1 MTKFGRIVGLFLFLV
16 FLFIAVLAT
25 SLNLP
30 YYYESRFPLSL
41 LQSSSDLIVIENK
54 VPNKYIEYLFGSMFV
69 NKYFIDNPLNNE
81 NFDSFIID
89 HAVVEKL
96 NDKVIGHIYSQKY
109 SIIKAINNKIEQK
122 YLTKL
127 FNTYKNQLQTIN
139 LHLQQKNDDINAL
152 KKELIG
158 LLSPMGKMD
167 RLYASMYFNSLLA
180 ASKAEQTIALFK
192 KTNPDAYLSIPAIA
206 NDILIQKLREQL
218 NALKDTYRH
227 LRLVQENKNIN
238 LINVSQEIITI
249 KLQIDEQIKII
260 IKRLKNEITINKN
273 LEEKFLNISKTNR
286 EHSMLFSK
294 YFDKMQSTIEQ
305 KIYLKQQ
312 VNKIQTKIDNLKT
325 RSDIKPVLIKYRL
338 FERFCQNIIILI
350 GIITLYL
357 LYNVIKAIFNGE
369 KVVLKTI
376 NENKDDNK
384 FSSTEDLLNNLDK
397 TNSIAFFSEKAEL
410 VSAKFILELRKKLQ
424 NSKILLV
431 DFGNKIVTTQQKK
444 SYGLNEVLCKRVA
457 LKEAIFN
464 DKSCDVDILYSHNI
478 TTELNLDIINQT
490 DKIIQELE
498 KTYDFIIY
506 SVSNEPG
513 IPLESFLKKNSVINI
528 IFSVFNDY
536 EAKNWYWLLQHLG
549 YNNINF
555 IDIKD
560 L

>member
-69 NKYFIDNPLNNE
+69 NKYFIDSPLNNE

-192 KTNPDAYLSIPAIA
+192 KTNPDAYLSIPAIT
-206 NDILIQKLREQL
+206 N
-218 NALKDTYRH
+218 YS
-227 LRLVQENKNIN
+227 
-238 LINVSQEIITI
+238 SQ
-249 KLQIDEQIKII
+249 
-260 IKRLKNEITINKN
+260 
-273 LEEKFLNISKTNR
+273 
-286 EHSMLFSK
+286 
-294 YFDKMQSTIEQ
+294 
-305 KIYLKQQ
+305 
-312 VNKIQTKIDNLKT
+312 
-325 RSDIKPVLIKYRL
+325 
-338 FERFCQNIIILI
+338 
-350 GIITLYL
+350 
-357 LYNVIKAIFNGE
+357 
-369 KVVLKTI
+369 
-376 NENKDDNK
+376 
-384 FSSTEDLLNNLDK
+384 
-397 TNSIAFFSEKAEL
+397 
-410 VSAKFILELRKKLQ
+410 
-424 NSKILLV
+424 
-431 DFGNKIVTTQQKK
+431 
-444 SYGLNEVLCKRVA
+444 
-457 LKEAIFN
+457 
-464 DKSCDVDILYSHNI
+464 
-478 TTELNLDIINQT
+478 
-490 DKIIQELE
+490 
-498 KTYDFIIY
+498 
-506 SVSNEPG
+506 
-513 IPLESFLKKNSVINI
+513 
-528 IFSVFNDY
+528 
-536 EAKNWYWLLQHLG
+536 
-549 YNNINF
+549 
-555 IDIKD
+555 
-560 L
+560 